1 MKRKTGF
8 LVPLSPQNLLDCSTS
23 DGNLGCRGGYISK
36 SYNYIIRNGGVDSE
50 SFYPYEHQV
59 FISRSQ
65 SSYLCT
71 LSPSAPEQLVCF
83 AEREVPVLRQGK
95 GRLLLSLPH
104 PPTRR

>member
-36 SYNYIIRNGGVDSE
+36 SYNYVIRNGGVDSE
-50 SFYPYEHQV
+50 SFYPYEQKV

-65 SSYLCT
+65 SSCFSW
-71 LSPSAPEQLVCF
+71 LSASPPEHLVCV
-83 AEREVPVLRQGK
+83 AEREVPVLRRGK
-95 GRLLLSLPH
+95 GGLLLSLPH